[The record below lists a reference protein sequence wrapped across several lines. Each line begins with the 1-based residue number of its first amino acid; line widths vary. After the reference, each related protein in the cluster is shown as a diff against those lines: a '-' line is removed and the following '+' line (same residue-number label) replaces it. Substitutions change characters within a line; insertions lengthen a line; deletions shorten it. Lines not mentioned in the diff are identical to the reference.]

1 MGTSYRCVSICRGGT
16 SAARS
21 ERPRNATYG
30 RMSVVSGQEVK
41 ERAEKSAA
49 RRVQGLQ
56 VELRQ
61 REAELHEVKVR
72 MGRTERDLT
81 WAHDEIEKRLR
92 RRSEELAREN
102 ERLRLEIAKHR
113 QTEERVVEQNEF
125 INHVLES
132 LTHPFYV
139 LDANDYTIKMA
150 NSAALKGELQPGT
163 TCYALTHH
171 RDTPCDGI
179 EHGCPLQ
186 QVKQTRKP
194 VTMEHIHFDREG
206 NPRHV
211 EVHGYPIFDRQGNVV
226 QMLEYSLDITERKR
240 MEEELRSNAEKIKL
254 FAYGVSHDLKSPMTG
269 ILGLIRLLHRR
280 YDSCFD
286 DKGKKICAQIMKGVE
301 HVAALV
307 EEINAYIK
315 AKEAPF
321 HFEQVDPL
329 DLLHTVRDE
338 FVPVLSLRGIS
349 WSEPAAMP
357 AMIMDRV
364 SMIRVFRNLVDNA
377 VKYGGD
383 KLSQIAISYRDA
395 GEFHLI
401 SVHDDGVGIKKEDS
415 EKIFELFCRSCRAC
429 GIEGTGLGLAIVREI
444 VGKHHGKVWLEPD
457 SSTGTTFS
465 VSLPKE
471 LVPAPVVQGIRL

>member
-1 MGTSYRCVSICRGGT
+1 MGTSQNSALRCRGGSCAT
-16 SAARS
+16 ETA
-21 ERPRNATYG
+21 RPRLAMYGGMAAAT
-30 RMSVVSGQEVK
+30 GQEVK

-49 RRVQGLQ
+49 RRVQGLR

-61 REAELHEVKVR
+61 REAELHEARVR
-72 MGRTERDLT
+72 ILRTERDLT

-92 RRSEELAREN
+92 RRSEELAGEN
-102 ERLRLEIAKHR
+102 ERLRRDIANLQ
-113 QTEERVVEQNEF
+113 QTEEQVVEQNEF

-150 NSAALKGELQPGT
+150 NSAAIKGELKPCT
-163 TCYALTHH
+163 TCYALTHR
-171 RDTPCDGI
+171 RDTPCDGR
-179 EHGCPLQ
+179 EHACPLQ
-186 QVKQTRKP
+186 IVKQTRKP
-194 VTMEHIHFDREG
+194 VTLEHVHFDREG

-211 EVHGYPIFDRQGNVV
+211 EVHGYPIFDQQGNVV

-240 MEEELRSNAEKIKL
+240 MEEELRNNAEKIKL

-269 ILGLIRLLHRR
+269 ILGLMRLLHRR
-280 YDSCFD
+280 YDSCLD
-286 DKGKKICAQIMKGVE
+286 DKGKKICAQIMKGIE

-315 AKEAPF
+315 AKETVF

-329 DLLHTVRDE
+329 DVLHTVRDE
-338 FVPVLSLRGIS
+338 FAPVLRLRGIS
-349 WSEPAAMP
+349 WSEPAVMP
-357 AMIMDRV
+357 AMVMDRV

-377 VKYGGD
+377 MKYGGE
-383 KLSQIAISYRDA
+383 KMSQIAIGYRDD
-395 GEFHLI
+395 GEFHVI
-401 SVHDDGVGIKKEDS
+401 SIHDDGVGIKKEDS
-415 EKIFELFCRSCRAC
+415 EKIFELFCRSCQAC

-465 VSLPKE
+465 VSLAKE
-471 LVPAPVVQGIRL
+471 LR